1 VLGAGNTDFVVPS
14 NVGKDKLPPKSPP
27 SDMSQLSDHYKMN
40 YEHHIFLS
48 YARGDLWTPWVKDR
62 FLPRLIAYLESEV
75 GELDV
80 SVDHQI
86 RAGAYWDENLRG
98 RLARSRI
105 MVALISAN
113 YFHSAYCRLEMALML
128 EREKRLGLEGHD
140 ENYGLLIPVRLGDG
154 LTFPDVITRVQYHDF
169 VDFAD
174 PDLPNGST
182 RASNFND
189 SIKKLVQIIR
199 DTLPRVPEECSED
212 WLTFTGGDF
221 LEALRAKKL
230 SVPQPPRLIV

>member
-1 VLGAGNTDFVVPS
+1 
-14 NVGKDKLPPKSPP
+14 
-27 SDMSQLSDHYKMN
+27 MN

-62 FLPRLIAYLESEV
+62 FLPRLRAYLESEI
-75 GELDV
+75 GELEI

-86 RAGAYWDENLRG
+86 GAGAPWDMNLR
-98 RLARSRI
+98 RRVARSRI

-113 YFHSAYCRLEMALML
+113 YFHSNWCRREMALML
-128 EREKRLGLEGHD
+128 EREKSLGLEGHD

-154 LTFPDVITRVQYHDF
+154 LTFPDLITRVQYHDF

-174 PDLPNGST
+174 PDLPHGSV

-189 SIKKLVQIIR
+189 SVKKLVQIIR

-212 WLTFTGGDF
+212 WANFTGDEF
-221 LEALRAKKL
+221 LDALCAKRL
-230 SVPQPPRLIV
+230 PVPQPPRLIV